1 MTRPDECGVIAV
13 EWDHEDPIYVQIARQ
28 IRTRIAAGE
37 LRPGTALPAV
47 RTLASDLGLNLNTV
61 ARAYRLLEKERFVTI
76 RNRSGAEVASPAP
89 GADAGSRARLARQLR
104 EMLARMRQ
112 SGIAAGD
119 LRRIVEREIAAL
131 GGREGRPRQ
140 AAGRSES

>member
-1 MTRPDECGVIAV
+1 MIVV
-13 EWDHEDPIYVQIARQ
+13 ERDHEDPIYVQIARQ

-61 ARAYRLLEKERFVTI
+61 ARAYRLLEEERFVTI
-76 RNRSGAEVASPAP
+76 RNRSGAEVAPPAP
-89 GADAGSRARLARQLR
+89 GADAGSRARLAGHLR
-104 EMLARMRQ
+104 ETLARMRQ
-112 SGIAAGD
+112 CGIAAGE

-131 GGREGRPRQ
+131 VGREGRPGQ
-140 AAGRSES
+140 AGRSDS